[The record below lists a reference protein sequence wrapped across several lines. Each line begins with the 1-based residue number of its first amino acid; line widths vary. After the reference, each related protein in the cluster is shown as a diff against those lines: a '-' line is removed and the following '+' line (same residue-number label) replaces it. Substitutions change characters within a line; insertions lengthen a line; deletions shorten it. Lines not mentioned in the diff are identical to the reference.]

1 MSAELSDSILKM
13 IIKDMRPIAIVE
25 GQGFREM
32 IKAFQPG
39 YTLPSRHC
47 ITNLMEKKYE
57 ATLEKVKAELK
68 KVKSKIT
75 LTTDAWTSIA
85 TEAYL
90 GVTCHFINQDWELTS
105 YSLTTMPLE
114 ERHTAENIAAW
125 VEQAAEKFGFSLSD
139 VLAVVHDNAANVV
152 AALRVLQE
160 RHGVASHR
168 CAGHTLQLVVN
179 HALKKDPQINKA
191 LGAARSLVEH
201 FRRSELASSKLK
213 VKQKQMGT
221 DKGARGDE
229 KPHKLIQDVAVRWNS
244 SYYMVQRLVEQRWPV
259 TAAISDPE
267 ITPRG
272 KHYLDLKS
280 DQWALLEDL
289 EQVLKPFE
297 KATVFLSGQSY
308 VTISALPPVI
318 IKGLQRSTQKTTYE
332 SAPVNS
338 FQRAAAQEIASRWE
352 GETTFIEGGRNVSLI
367 AAVLD
372 PRFRKLKFLSSADV
386 LKVQVKLQ
394 SLAVQAKRNEMEQL
408 QQESVELLEQDDS
421 DSEQPVPKR
430 RREMSVLDALLG
442 SSSDSEGQSNEEDND
457 PEDDSEMV
465 KSEVL
470 MYCAEQCIAS
480 DKSPLRWWKD
490 NATRFPTLAILAR
503 SYLAVSATSTP
514 SERLFSAAGNIVS
527 KKRASLTAE
536 HVDMLTFLHYNA

>member
-125 VEQAAEKFGFSLSD
+125 
-139 VLAVVHDNAANVV
+139 
-152 AALRVLQE
+152 
-160 RHGVASHR
+160 
-168 CAGHTLQLVVN
+168 LVVN

-442 SSSDSEGQSNEEDND
+442 SSFDSEGQSNEEDND

-480 DKSPLRWWKD
+480 DKSPLQWWKD